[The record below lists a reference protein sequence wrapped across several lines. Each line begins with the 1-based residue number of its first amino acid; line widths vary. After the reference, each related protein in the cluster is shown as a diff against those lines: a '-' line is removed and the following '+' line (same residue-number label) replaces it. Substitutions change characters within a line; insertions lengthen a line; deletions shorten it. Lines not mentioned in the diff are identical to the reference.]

1 MWRWVGAAA
10 LARALPVRRL
20 LEQQE
25 PELQEPQ
32 KQTRQEPELQER
44 PVQEPEL
51 RGVAQHYRK
60 KK

>member
-1 MWRWVGAAA
+1 MSRWVGAAA

-20 LEQQE
+20 LEQ
-25 PELQEPQ
+25 QEPQ

>member
-1 MWRWVGAAA
+1 MSRWVGAAA

-25 PELQEPQ
+25 RPTGPVAPVA
-32 KQTRQEPELQER
+32 QEPELQER

>member
-25 PELQEPQ
+25 PELQEP
-32 KQTRQEPELQER
+32 EL
-44 PVQEPEL
+44 QEPEL